1 MGKRIYEAVANLPEE
16 LITPEIAAAAI
27 EEGNIQLLD
36 CLPHKYLTGEVV
48 VSVIEKNSNSY
59 SYYGFKDSHQRDM
72 RICRTKR
79 YIQHYQRTC

>member
-59 SYYGFKDSHQRDM
+59 SYYGFKLSSLPEEISTYLLSLEVKQ
-72 RICRTKR
+72 C
-79 YIQHYQRTC
+79 